1 MTAPMK
7 DTAAIV
13 GIAESEYT
21 KWGKLA
27 RCTEYQLALE
37 TILRAVDDAGLTID
51 DVDGFASFSNDRN
64 EFCFVATDLG
74 VPVVRYA
81 GMTWVVGGGGAC
93 AAVGDAAMAI
103 ATGTARCVVVYR
115 SIAMGQF
122 RRFGRALAGDVVGV
136 RPQDA
141 ALGFALP
148 FGLFNA
154 TVGMALLVRRHMHRY
169 GTTTEQMGHVAVTF
183 RRHANRNPGA
193 VMHDRPMTLADH
205 AAAPRIVEP
214 FGLLDCC
221 LETDGACALVL
232 VSPERA
238 RDLRHRPVYVA
249 AAAQGTG
256 PRYGCGAWAMHYMPE
271 EDYTAG
277 NTQTL
282 AKTLYQTAG
291 VQPRDLDCAQ
301 LYDHYT
307 GMVLLQLEDF
317 GICPRGESG
326 PFAAGGELAWP
337 GGALP
342 TNTAGGSLSEAYI
355 HGLNH
360 VVEAVKQ
367 LRGVAVSQVPDAELA
382 LVASG
387 SGIPTSALLLRR

>member
-1 MTAPMK
+1 MN

-122 RRFGRALAGDVVGV
+122 RRFGRALAGDVQGV
-136 RPQDA
+136 RPLDA

-148 FGLFNA
+148 MGVLNA
-154 TVGMALLVRRHMHRY
+154 TIGMALLVRRHMHLY
-169 GTTTEQMGHVAVTF
+169 GTTTEHLGHVAVTF
-183 RRHANRNPGA
+183 RRHANRNPRA
-193 VMHDRPMTLADH
+193 VMRARPMTLADH
-205 AAAPRIVEP
+205 AAAPRIVQP
-214 FGLLDCC
+214 FARCDCC
-221 LETDGACALVL
+221 LETEGACALVL

-238 RDLRHRPVYVA
+238 RDCRHRPVYVA

-256 PRYGCGAWAMHYMPE
+256 PRYGCGAWAMHSMPE
-271 EDYTAG
+271 DDYATG
-277 NTQTL
+277 NTQRL
-282 AKTLYQTAG
+282 GETLYRTAG
-291 VQPRDLDCAQ
+291 VGPADVDCAQ
-301 LYDHYT
+301 LYDHYS
-307 GMVLLQLEDF
+307 GMVLLQLEDLGF
-317 GICPRGESG
+317 CRRGEGGPYAASG
-326 PFAAGGELAWP
+326 ALAWP
-337 GGALP
+337 DGALP

-360 VVEAVKQ
+360 VVEGVKQ
-367 LRGVAVSQVPDAELA
+367 LRGTAVNQVPDAEICA
-382 LVASG
+382 VASG